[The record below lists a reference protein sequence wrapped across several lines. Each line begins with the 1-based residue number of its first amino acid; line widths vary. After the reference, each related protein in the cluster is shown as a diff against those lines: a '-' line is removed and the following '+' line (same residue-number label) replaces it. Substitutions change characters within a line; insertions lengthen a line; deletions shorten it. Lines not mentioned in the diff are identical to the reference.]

1 MYTVLIFIALI
12 ICVSLCGWAIAELKS
27 KDYAYRRSAEE
38 TEVEQHAAES
48 VSKDGFHELGIN
60 DVIKTI
66 STKGFEA

>member
-1 MYTVLIFIALI
+1 MYQVLIFIALI
-12 ICVSLCGWAIAELKS
+12 VCVSLCGWAIAELKS
-27 KDYAYRRSAEE
+27 KHCAYRHSAEE

-48 VSKDGFHELGIN
+48 VTNDGFHELGIN

>member
-27 KDYAYRRSAEE
+27 KHCAYSRSAEE